1 MISIKYIF
9 LLSKLLFISFS
20 STFVKST
27 YGLEN
32 KIFDEI
38 GNGLSEKG
46 IYLDFIKNV
55 HKKNRLGVRINYL
68 PEDFITHKK
77 IYFEDRNV
85 NTEYLGIGL
94 LVKHFFLSE
103 EARSNFYFLANA
115 DISSIKIYHKI
126 DLSKETRTEGNI
138 QIRCSACGTLKIEAD
153 PDKVYI
159 IPSLGLGYQFKNTP
173 NFFTNISL
181 GLQYVNLGNLQYS
194 VSKNGIPPTMK
205 DWLIPRIDN
214 YVKGSQDK
222 INSYSKFQPTIS
234 LGFSYL
240 F

>member
-1 MISIKYIF
+1 MISIKNLF
-9 LLSKLLFISFS
+9 LLFNLLFIFFP

-55 HKKNRLGVRINYL
+55 HKKNRLGVRVNYL

-77 IYFEDRNV
+77 IYFEGRNV
-85 NTEYLGIGL
+85 NTEYFGIGI
-94 LVKHFFLSE
+94 LVKHYFLSE

-115 DISSIKIYHKI
+115 DISSIKAYHKI

-138 QIRCSACGTLKIEAD
+138 QIRCSACGTLKIESD
-153 PDKVYI
+153 PNKVHF
-159 IPSLGLGYQFKNTP
+159 IPSLSLGYQFKNTP
-173 NFFTNISL
+173 NFSTNISL
-181 GLQYVNLGNLQYS
+181 GLQFVNLGNLQYT

-205 DWLIPRIDN
+205 DWIMPRIDN
-214 YVKGSQDK
+214 YVKNSQDK
-222 INSYSKFQPTIS
+222 LNSYSKFQPTIS

>member
-9 LLSKLLFISFS
+9 LLSKLLFIFFS